1 MYKRQ
6 VWGWAEFKVGVIGQ
20 RNVQR
25 VDGKEEEGLSKGYI
39 CLKSNRI
46 MSTKARLLIAA
57 LVVLCIGLF
66 FYFKPAPDRSVE
78 AASQRVEAKA
88 LYVAMSKGEAALYLN
103 EVINVTGVVKGVDGQ
118 TLMLRPGI
126 ACRMEG
132 DFDAPRAGETVDV
145 KGRVLGFDDMFG
157 EVQLDFA
164 VLQ

>member
-1 MYKRQ
+1 MGLGGIQ
-6 VWGWAEFKVGVIGQ
+6 GDVIGQ

-25 VDGKEEEGLSKGYI
+25 GSGKKGGCFSKGYI
-39 CLKSNRI
+39 CFKTNCI

-57 LVVLCIGLF
+57 VVGLCIGLF

-78 AASQRVEAKA
+78 AASQRVEAEV
-88 LYVAMSKGEAALYLN
+88 LYVAMSEGESAAYLN
-103 EVINVTGVVKGVDGQ
+103 KVINVSGVVKGVDGQ
-118 TLMLRPGI
+118 TLVLRPGI

-132 DFDAPRAGETVDV
+132 DFDTPRAGETVSV

-164 VLQ
+164 VLD

>member
-1 MYKRQ
+1 M
-6 VWGWAEFKVGVIGQ
+6 
-20 RNVQR
+20 
-25 VDGKEEEGLSKGYI
+25 LHKGYI
-39 CLKSNRI
+39 CFITHCI

-57 LVVLCIGLF
+57 VVGLCIGLF

-88 LYVAMSKGEAALYLN
+88 LYVAMAKGEAAPYLN

-132 DFDAPRAGETVDV
+132 DFVAPRAGETISV
-145 KGRVLGFDDMFG
+145 KGRVLGYDDMFG

-164 VLQ
+164 VLD

>member
-1 MYKRQ
+1 MLQ
-6 VWGWAEFKVGVIGQ
+6 QGVHLFQ
-20 RNVQR
+20 TN
-25 VDGKEEEGLSKGYI
+25 S
-39 CLKSNRI
+39 I
-46 MSTKARLLIAA
+46 MSTKTRLFIVA
-57 LVVLCIGLF
+57 LVGLCIGLF

-78 AASQRVEAKA
+78 AASQRVEAKV
-88 LYVAMSKGEAALYLN
+88 LYVAMSKGEAATYLN

-132 DFDAPRAGETVDV
+132 DFDAPRAGETVSV

-164 VLQ
+164 VLD